1 MSLFLRIIQHLL
13 PTGEAWRT
21 TIDKA
26 LRRLFDGLSTIG
38 NDARAYIDLVYLD
51 LFPET
56 TRQLEEWERFYGLS
70 PTASTTE
77 ASRRLALSAEWKAT
91 GGQSAWYIQSVL
103 RAAGFDVYVFSAWES
118 ESPWVAR
125 DPRDYLTSAL
135 LGTTQC
141 GEALAQCG
149 EAGAVCGTTLVN
161 DPSYLVNV
169 DLTSRAQPPLPSD
182 PARWPH
188 FMYVGAEEFGVGVAI
203 DVARR
208 AEFERLVLKLRPL
221 HSWVGLFVDYG
232 EALVFDGEEEFVM
245 DGESEL
251 LVSV

>member
-38 NDARAYIDLVYLD
+38 ADARAYIDLVYLD

-56 TRQLEEWERFYGLS
+56 TRQLGEWERFYGLS
-70 PTASTTE
+70 PSASTTE

-188 FMYVGAEEFGVGVAI
+188 FMYVGGETFG
-203 DVARR
+203 DVVLIPVERWR
-208 AEFERLVLKLRPL
+208 EFERLVLKLRPL
-221 HSWVGLFVDYG
+221 HAWVGLFADSVEGFLATED
-232 EALVFDGEEEFVM
+232 D
-245 DGESEL
+245 EL
-251 LVSV
+251 LLTEDDQNIAA